1 MKSLISFITKTS
13 LVFASVA
20 FAFSIIGLFLPNAL
34 IVGNPLIVSGIS
46 LEHVVGHIVWGLV
59 AGIVSFSVRYAAIA
73 GLFPIMLD
81 FDHWLQFLDIEM
93 IPRMAHSI
101 PFAIVVVVIM
111 IIIFGRK
118 DLRLLAISFASIFT
132 HVSFDIF
139 LGSWTKFPIL
149 APFTSEFFIFSGYD
163 WIIFEV
169 IAMIIIATASIIFLI
184 KQKSQ
189 QIFKV

>member
-1 MKSLISFITKTS
+1 
-13 LVFASVA
+13 
-20 FAFSIIGLFLPNAL
+20 
-34 IVGNPLIVSGIS
+34 
-46 LEHVVGHIVWGLV
+46 
-59 AGIVSFSVRYAAIA
+59 
-73 GLFPIMLD
+73 MLD

-139 LGSWTKFPIL
+139 LGGWTKFRIL

>member
-1 MKSLISFITKTS
+1 
-13 LVFASVA
+13 
-20 FAFSIIGLFLPNAL
+20 
-34 IVGNPLIVSGIS
+34 
-46 LEHVVGHIVWGLV
+46 
-59 AGIVSFSVRYAAIA
+59 
-73 GLFPIMLD
+73 
-81 FDHWLQFLDIEM
+81 
-93 IPRMAHSI
+93 
-101 PFAIVVVVIM
+101 M
-111 IIIFGRK
+111 IIIFGKK

>member
-59 AGIVSFSVRYAAIA
+59 AGIVSFSVRYAVIA

-111 IIIFGRK
+111 K
-118 DLRLLAISFASIFT
+118 DN
-132 HVSFDIF
+132 
-139 LGSWTKFPIL
+139 
-149 APFTSEFFIFSGYD
+149 
-163 WIIFEV
+163 
-169 IAMIIIATASIIFLI
+169 
-184 KQKSQ
+184 
-189 QIFKV
+189 

>member
-111 IIIFGRK
+111 IIIFGKK
-118 DLRLLAISFASIFT
+118 DLRLLAISFASIF
-132 HVSFDIF
+132 
-139 LGSWTKFPIL
+139 
-149 APFTSEFFIFSGYD
+149 
-163 WIIFEV
+163 II
-169 IAMIIIATASIIFLI
+169 
-184 KQKSQ
+184 
-189 QIFKV
+189 

>member
-46 LEHVVGHIVWGLV
+46 LEHVVVHIVWGLV

-111 IIIFGRK
+111 IIIFGKK

-169 IAMIIIATASIIFLI
+169 IAMLPGF
-184 KQKSQ
+184 SQ
-189 QIFKV
+189 FVEKLFHNLNKP